1 MKVPLLDL
9 KAQYETL
16 KDELEEALLR
26 VARSQMMILG
36 PETEKL
42 EKTLAEYC
50 GVKYAIGVSSGTDAL
65 LMALMA
71 LDIEPGDEVILPTYS
86 FFATAGVVW
95 RLNAVPVFVDS
106 EWDSF
111 NIDPKKIEEK
121 ITSKTRAILPVHLYG
136 QCADMEAINAIA
148 EKHNIPVIED
158 AAQAIGA
165 QYKDGRRA
173 GAMGLIGCFS
183 FYPSKNLGA
192 FGDGGFVT
200 TNDDKMGIKLK
211 QMRNHGMEPKYYHKF
226 VGGNFRLDAIQAAVL
241 NVKFPKLAEWHAARR
256 KNAGLYNS
264 LFIENKLAESTGI
277 IDFDGSNKVLL
288 PKAVF
293 SGSGAPADNHIYN
306 QYIIRVQKRDELKA
320 FLWDNEIGS
329 DIYYPVPFHRQECF
343 ASLGLKDEDYPAANT
358 FAAETLALPVYP
370 EMTGEQ
376 IKYVVE
382 KIKEFAG

>member
-9 KAQYETL
+9 KAQYDTMKGEI
-16 KDELEEALLR
+16 EEALLR

-50 GVKYAIGVSSGTDAL
+50 GVRHAIGVSSGTDAL

-71 LDIEPGDEVILPTYS
+71 LDIKPGDEVILPTYS

-95 RLNAVPVFVDS
+95 RMNAIPVFVDS
-106 EWDSF
+106 QWDSF
-111 NIDPKKIEEK
+111 NIDPAGIEKK
-121 ITSKTRAILPVHLYG
+121 ITSKTKAILPVHLYG
-136 QCADMEAINAIA
+136 QCADMDPINAIA
-148 EKHNIPVIED
+148 ARHNIPVIED
-158 AAQAIGA
+158 AAQAIGS

-200 TNDDKMGIKLK
+200 TNDDQMGIKLR

-241 NVKFPKLAEWHAARR
+241 NVKFPRLAGWHEGRRRNAA
-256 KNAGLYNS
+256 LYNS
-264 LFIENKLAESTGI
+264 LFVENGLSVGPGI
-277 IDFDGSNKVLL
+277 TRYDGSNRVLL
-288 PKAVF
+288 PKAVYA
-293 SGSGAPADNHIYN
+293 GCDAPDNHIYN
-306 QYIIRVQKRDELKA
+306 QYAIRVQKRDELKA
-320 FLWDNEIGS
+320 FLWDNEIGT

-343 ASLGLKDEDYPAANT
+343 AELGLRDEDYPAANT

-370 EMTGEQ
+370 EMTQEQ
-376 IKYVVE
+376 IRYVVG
-382 KIKEFAG
+382 KIKEFIG

>member
-16 KDELEEALLR
+16 KDELEDALLR

-50 GVKYAIGVSSGTDAL
+50 GVKHAVGVSSGTDAL

-71 LDIEPGDEVILPTYS
+71 LDIKPGDEVILPTYS

-111 NIDPKKIEEK
+111 NINPTKIEEK
-121 ITSKTRAILPVHLYG
+121 ITNKTKAILPVHLYG
-136 QCADMEAINAIA
+136 QCADMDTINAIA
-148 EKHNIPVIED
+148 QKYNIPVIED
-158 AAQAIGA
+158 AAQAIGS

-173 GAMGLIGCFS
+173 GAIGLIGCFS

-200 TNDDKMGIKLK
+200 TNDDAMGIKLR

-226 VGGNFRLDAIQAAVL
+226 VGGNFRIDAIQAAVL
-241 NVKFPKLAEWHAARR
+241 NVKFTKLAEWHAARR
-256 KNAGLYNS
+256 KNAELYNS
-264 LFIENKLAESTGI
+264 LFVENKLAEGTGVLN
-277 IDFDGSNKVLL
+277 FDNNNKVLL

-293 SGSGAPADNHIYN
+293 ADSGATDNHIYN
-306 QYIIRVQKRDELKA
+306 QYIIRTQKRDELKA
-320 FLWDNEIGS
+320 FLWDNEIGT
-329 DIYYPVPFHRQECF
+329 DVYYPVPFHRQECF
-343 ASLGLKDEDYPAANT
+343 ASLGLNDSDYPVANT

-370 EMTGEQ
+370 EMTTGQ
-376 IKYVVE
+376 ISYVVE
-382 KIKEFAG
+382 KIREFAG